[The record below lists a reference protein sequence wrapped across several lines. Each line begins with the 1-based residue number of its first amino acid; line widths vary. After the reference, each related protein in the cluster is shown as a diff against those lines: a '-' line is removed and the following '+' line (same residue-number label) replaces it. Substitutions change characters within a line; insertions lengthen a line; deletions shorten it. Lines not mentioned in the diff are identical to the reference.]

1 MSTEINQD
9 ARDRFVKENEAWG
22 RITPAE
28 RIAWTK
34 ALATFPPT
42 KLNVIGQWALN
53 TALRNNTPV
62 LFESWVS
69 VAVAWDAQGITPD
82 AWMVFEA
89 QASL

>member
-1 MSTEINQD
+1 MPTEINQD

-34 ALATFPPT
+34 ALAQFPPT
-42 KLNVIGQWALN
+42 RLNVIGNWALN
-53 TALRNNTPV
+53 TALQTNTPV

-69 VAVAWDAQGITPD
+69 VAVRWDALGIEPE
-82 AWMVFEA
+82 AWITF
-89 QASL
+89 QNQR

>member
-1 MSTEINQD
+1 MPTEINQD

-34 ALATFPPT
+34 ALAQYPPT
-42 KLNVIGQWALN
+42 TLNVIGNWALN

-69 VAVAWDAQGITPD
+69 IATHWDAQGITPE
-82 AWMVFEA
+82 AWFNF
-89 QASL
+89 QDQR